1 MEKIE
6 IRSQSKTS
14 QILIG
19 ERMTDLHM
27 YIPQSNPAFIITDSN
42 VDKFYRKSFPNLP
55 TFVVKAGEANK
66 NLSTVVQV
74 YRWLLE
80 HGADR
85 NSFIV
90 GIGGGVVCDLAGFV
104 ASTFMRGVDFG
115 FVATTLLAQVDASVG
130 GKNGVNLDG
139 YKNIVGTINQPKFV
153 ICDISMLKTLPYV
166 ELVSG
171 LAEVVKHALIA
182 DRSKFEYIET
192 NSDAILALDLTMLE
206 YLVTRSVRIK
216 AHIVEADERE
226 GGLRRVLNLG
236 HTWGHAV
243 ETITGIPHGQAV
255 SVGLVFA
262 AKLSYNKGMLSE
274 IERDRV
280 ISLLLKLGLPTQSN
294 ADVAK
299 VLEILKKDKKKI
311 GNGVHYVLMKSI
323 GSVEV
328 VEISFDDLKKYI
340 A

>member
-1 MEKIE
+1 MEVIKINGKE
-6 IRSQSKTS
+6 ASS
-14 QILIG
+14 QIFIG
-19 ERMTDLHM
+19 ERLGDLHM
-27 YIPQSNPAFIITDSN
+27 YIPQSNTFIITDTN
-42 VDKFYRKSFPNLP
+42 VNRFYKKSFPNLP
-55 TFVVKAGEANK
+55 VFVLKAGEANK
-66 NLSTVVQV
+66 NLSTVAEI
-74 YRWLLE
+74 YRWLLDQ
-80 HGADR
+80 GADR

-90 GIGGGVVCDLAGFV
+90 GIGGGVVCDIAGFV

-130 GKNGVNLDG
+130 GKNGVDLDG

-182 DRSKFEYIET
+182 DSSKFEYIEK

-216 AHIVEADERE
+216 ADIVEVDERE

-243 ETITGIPHGQAV
+243 EKITGISHGQAV
-255 SVGLVFA
+255 SIGLVFT
-262 AKLSYNKGMLSE
+262 AKLSYNKGMITE
-274 IERDRV
+274 VERDR
-280 ISLLLKLGLPTQSN
+280 IINLLLKLGLHIQSN
-294 ADVAK
+294 ADAAK
-299 VLEILKKDKKKI
+299 VLETLQKDKKKI
-311 GNGVHYVLMKSI
+311 GNGVHYVLMKGI
-323 GSVEV
+323 GAVEV
-328 VEISFDDLKKYI
+328 VEISFEELKKYI
-340 A
+340 E